1 VNLNPGDPNFD
12 LTCQA
17 VELACARRIVTFV
30 HDGEGVAY
38 AGHEARVGSGTGVG
52 QLARLSLNLPRLALT
67 ARREGRDF
75 QQELDTALRQAAQYL
90 VHRLDALG
98 ARPAAD
104 FPFLMGQRLWSG
116 SAELAPEARVREALR
131 EGTLAINMV
140 GLAQALVVLAGQH
153 HGGSP
158 SVQAEGL
165 NISRRAAALCA
176 ELADQLGVR
185 LVLQAADAEGVG
197 ERFARLDRR
206 EFGLIKGVTEMP
218 GYGAGV
224 ALPAD
229 AGLAWHERLT
239 IEGAYAPLFAGGC
252 IFRDRLVEALPAD
265 QALARVQAAAQA
277 GVRAYALDFPLAIC
291 QGCGHTAA
299 PAAECV
305 RCASPGEAARG
316 IVRRRGYLELA

>member
-1 VNLNPGDPNFD
+1 
-12 LTCQA
+12 
-17 VELACARRIVTFV
+17 
-30 HDGEGVAY
+30 
-38 AGHEARVGSGTGVG
+38 
-52 QLARLSLNLPRLALT
+52 
-67 ARREGRDF
+67 
-75 QQELDTALRQAAQYL
+75 
-90 VHRLDALG
+90 
-98 ARPAAD
+98 
-104 FPFLMGQRLWSG
+104 
-116 SAELAPEARVREALR
+116 VREALR

-229 AGLAWHERLT
+229 AGLAWHERLA

-299 PAAECV
+299 PAAECA